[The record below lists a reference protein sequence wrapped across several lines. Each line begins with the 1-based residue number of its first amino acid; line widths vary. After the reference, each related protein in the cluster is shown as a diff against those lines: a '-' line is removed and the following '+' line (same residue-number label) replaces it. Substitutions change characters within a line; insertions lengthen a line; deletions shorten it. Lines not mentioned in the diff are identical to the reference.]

1 MPKSVEKP
9 IIEAIRTVA
18 AGGTWGEGF
27 QTAAAAHERLSGQ
40 RIPRQFLLSDREA
53 ETMNL
58 CSRGLDTAQ
67 IATDMQ
73 VSVSTAKTYLTR
85 AVHKLG
91 IASRGQAVALWTG
104 ASEDE
109 R

>member
-1 MPKSVEKP
+1 
-9 IIEAIRTVA
+9 
-18 AGGTWGEGF
+18 
-27 QTAAAAHERLSGQ
+27 
-40 RIPRQFLLSDREA
+40 
-53 ETMNL
+53 MNL